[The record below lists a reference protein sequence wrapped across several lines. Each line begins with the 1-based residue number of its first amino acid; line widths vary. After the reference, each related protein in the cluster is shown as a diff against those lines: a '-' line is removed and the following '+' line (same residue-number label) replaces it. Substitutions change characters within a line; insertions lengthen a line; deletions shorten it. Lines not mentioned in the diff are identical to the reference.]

1 MRIAIVHK
9 DRCHARKCGTECI
22 LYCPRVRT
30 GDETVVIGPDGKAL
44 ISEELCVGC
53 GICIKK
59 CPFDAIDIVSL
70 PEELEHPTHRYGRN
84 GFALYGLPI
93 PVEGKVTG
101 ILGANGIGKSTA
113 IKILSG
119 QLRPNLGNFDTEVAW
134 DEILGQ
140 FCKRVYDYL
149 QTVSKK
155 TLKNRKQAPVY
166 RLYPESLL
174 RDGQDT
180 PEDHGRTGRTRR
192 HPCRP
197 SELDALLDHEIGSLS
212 GGELQRVAIA
222 ACLAREADLYFLDE
236 ITPFL
241 DIYQRISAAK
251 LIRELAASR
260 PVVIVEHDLAILDM
274 LADTVHVG
282 YGKPAVFGIITRPKG
297 VRVGINRYFEGYLAE
312 ENVRFRDTQVVFEKR
327 AHEKGSDREDLFII
341 PPMSRRS
348 DTFRLEVTGVTVRT
362 GEVLG
367 VVGANGMGRSTFPN
381 SSGRCRDTDNRHNR
395 DFAADLLQA
404 PVIKADT
411 SDSVEMHLRRCTT
424 KFDSSLY
431 QHEIIDALSLT
442 PILQSPVDSLSGG
455 ELQRVNIAACLSRD
469 ADLYILD
476 EPSAHLDVEQRV
488 RVTRMIQRRAEG
500 REAGIM
506 VIDHDIYLI
515 DMISERIL
523 VFEGVTGI
531 AGTAAGPFR
540 MREGM
545 NRFLEALD
553 VTYGRPERPPT
564 DRQTRSFLDFAR
576 AAQHRLHARHE
587 LSRAERLGDIVVG
600 ADGKALHRVRVLD
613 LRREHDDR
621 DPRAGAEP
629 AADILTGKIGEHEVQ
644 DDEARLHG
652 LEKRESAGTGC
663 RADRIIARP
672 HEIGADHIHDRGLV
686 IGDKDLP
693 RRIGH
698 PM

>member
-9 DRCHARKCGTECI
+9 DRCHAKKCGTECI

-30 GDETVVIGPDGKAL
+30 GDETVVISEDGKAV

-70 PEELEHPTHRYGRN
+70 PGELEHPTHRYGRN

-113 IKILSG
+113 VKILSG
-119 QLRPNLGNFDTEVAW
+119 QLRPNLGNFDSEVAW
-134 DEILGQ
+134 EEI
-140 FCKRVYDYL
+140 FKRYSGTELFDYL

-155 TLKNRKQAPVY
+155 ILKIASKPQYIDFIPNVFSGTVQNLLKTTDERDKLAEILPV
-166 RLYPESLL
+166 LKL
-174 RDGQDT
+174 DT
-180 PEDHGRTGRTRR
+180 I
-192 HPCRP
+192 
-197 SELDALLDHEIGSLS
+197 LDHDISTLS

-222 ACLAREADLYFLDE
+222 ACLARDADLYFFDE

-251 LIRELAASR
+251 LIRDLASER

-297 VRVGINRYFEGYLAE
+297 VRVGINQYLDGFLAE
-312 ENVRFRDTQVVFEKR
+312 ENVRFRDSAVVFEKR
-327 AHEKGSDREDLFII
+327 THDKGSDREILFEI
-341 PPMSRRS
+341 PVMTKEYDAFHLS
-348 DTFRLEVTGVTVRT
+348 VTGGTIRA

-367 VVGANGMGRSTFPN
+367 IVGANGIGKSTFA
-381 SSGRCRDTDNRHNR
+381 R
-395 DFAADLLQA
+395 LLAGAETPTMGKIETTLRIAYKPQY
-404 PVIKADT
+404 IKADT
-411 SDSVEMHLRRCTT
+411 SDTVETYLRARST

-431 QHEIIDALSLT
+431 QHEIIESLSLGV
-442 PILQSPVDSLSGG
+442 ILQSPVDSLSGG
-455 ELQRVNIAACLSRD
+455 ELQRVAIAGCLSSP

-488 RVTRMIQRRAEG
+488 KVTRMIKRHAEG
-500 REAGIM
+500 KSAGIM

-523 VFEGVTGI
+523 VFEGEPGRR
-531 AGTAAGPFR
+531 GTAAGPFL

-545 NRFLEALD
+545 NRFLEALE
-553 VTYGRPERPPT
+553 VTFRRDQSGRPRINKPG
-564 DRQTRSFLDFAR
+564 SFLDREQKAR
-576 AAQHRLHARHE
+576 GE
-587 LSRAERLGDIVVG
+587 FYYYS
-600 ADGKALHRVRVLD
+600 AD
-613 LRREHDDR
+613 E
-621 DPRAGAEP
+621 
-629 AADILTGKIGEHEVQ
+629 
-644 DDEARLHG
+644 
-652 LEKRESAGTGC
+652 
-663 RADRIIARP
+663 
-672 HEIGADHIHDRGLV
+672 
-686 IGDKDLP
+686 
-693 RRIGH
+693 
-698 PM
+698 

>member
-134 DEILGQ
+134 DEILRQYTGTEL
-140 FCKRVYDYL
+140 FDYL

-155 TLKNRKQAPVY
+155 TLKIASKPQYIDYIPKVFSGTVRT
-166 RLYPESLL
+166 LL
-174 RDGQDT
+174 KTTDERDALAGIL
-180 PEDHGRTGRTRR
+180 PALK
-192 HPCRP
+192 
-197 SELDALLDHEIGSLS
+197 LDALLDHEISALS

-251 LIRELAASR
+251 LIRDLAASR

-297 VRVGINRYFEGYLAE
+297 VRVGINQYLEGYLAE

-341 PPMSRRS
+341 PPMSKQY
-348 DTFRLEVTGVTVRT
+348 DTFRLEVTGGTVRT

-367 VVGANGMGRSTFPN
+367 VVGANGMGKSTF
-381 SSGRCRDTDNRHNR
+381 
-395 DFAADLLQA
+395 AKLLAGDETPTTGTIETSLRISYKPQY
-404 PVIKADT
+404 IKADT
-411 SDSVEMHLRRCTT
+411 SDSVEMFLRRCTT

-455 ELQRVNIAACLSRD
+455 ELQRVTIAGCLSRD

-488 RVTRMIQRRAEG
+488 RVTRMIKHHAEG

-523 VFEGVTGI
+523 VFEGEPGI

-545 NRFLEALD
+545 NRFLAVLD
-553 VTYGRPERPPT
+553 VTFRRDQSGRPRINKPG
-564 DRQTRSFLDFAR
+564 SFLDR
-576 AAQHRLHARHE
+576 EQKG
-587 LSRAERLGDIVVG
+587 LG
-600 ADGKALHRVRVLD
+600 
-613 LRREHDDR
+613 EFYYY
-621 DPRAGAEP
+621 
-629 AADILTGKIGEHEVQ
+629 VQ
-644 DDEARLHG
+644 DEN
-652 LEKRESAGTGC
+652 
-663 RADRIIARP
+663 
-672 HEIGADHIHDRGLV
+672 
-686 IGDKDLP
+686 
-693 RRIGH
+693 
-698 PM
+698 

>member
-30 GDETVVIGPDGKAL
+30 GDETVILGADGKAL

-70 PEELEHPTHRYGRN
+70 PEELEHPTHRYGKN

-93 PVEGKVTG
+93 PVDGKVTG

-119 QLRPNLGNFDTEVAW
+119 QLRPNLGNFDAEVAW
-134 DEILGQ
+134 DEILKQYAGTEL
-140 FCKRVYDYL
+140 FDYL
-149 QTVSKK
+149 QTVS
-155 TLKNRKQAPVY
+155 RKGIRIASKPQYIDYIPKVFSGTV
-166 RLYPESLL
+166 RSLL
-174 RDGQDT
+174 SKTDERNKLADIL
-180 PEDHGRTGRTRR
+180 PVLKLE
-192 HPCRP
+192 
-197 SELDALLDHEIGSLS
+197 ALLDHDIITLS

-222 ACLAREADLYFLDE
+222 ACLARDAELYFLDE

-241 DIYQRISAAK
+241 DIYQRIAAAK
-251 LIRELAASR
+251 LIRDLAAER

-297 VRVGINRYFEGYLAE
+297 VRVGINQYLEGYLNE

-327 AHEKGSDREDLFII
+327 AHDKGSDREDLFEI
-341 PPMSRRS
+341 PAMTKEYE
-348 DTFRLEVTGVTVRT
+348 TFRLDVSGGTIRS

-367 VVGANGMGRSTFPN
+367 VVGANGIGKSTFAKLLAGAETPTTGKLET
-381 SSGRCRDTDNRHNR
+381 SLKISYKPQYIRADIPDT
-395 DFAADLLQA
+395 
-404 PVIKADT
+404 
-411 SDSVEMHLRRCTT
+411 VEMYLRSCTT
-424 KFDSSLY
+424 KFDSSHY
-431 QHEIIDALSLT
+431 QHEILEALMLA

-455 ELQRVNIAACLSRD
+455 ELQRVAIAACLSRD
-469 ADLYILD
+469 ADVYILD

-488 RVTRMIQRRAEG
+488 NVTRMIKHHAEG
-500 REAGIM
+500 KEAGIM

-523 VFEGVTGI
+523 VFEGEPGI
-531 AGTAAGPFR
+531 QGTAAGPFA

-545 NRFLEALD
+545 NRFLRALN
-553 VTYGRPERPPT
+553 VTFRRDQSGRPRINKP
-564 DRQTRSFLDFAR
+564 DSFLDREQKGSGEFYYYT
-576 AAQHRLHARHE
+576 
-587 LSRAERLGDIVVG
+587 
-600 ADGKALHRVRVLD
+600 AD
-613 LRREHDDR
+613 E
-621 DPRAGAEP
+621 
-629 AADILTGKIGEHEVQ
+629 T
-644 DDEARLHG
+644 
-652 LEKRESAGTGC
+652 
-663 RADRIIARP
+663 
-672 HEIGADHIHDRGLV
+672 
-686 IGDKDLP
+686 
-693 RRIGH
+693 
-698 PM
+698 

>member
-9 DRCHARKCGTECI
+9 DRCHAKKCGTECI

-30 GDETVVIGPDGKAL
+30 GDETVVISEDGKAV

-113 IKILSG
+113 VKILSG
-119 QLRPNLGNFDTEVAW
+119 QLRPNLGNFDSEVAW
-134 DEILGQ
+134 EEI
-140 FCKRVYDYL
+140 FKRYSGTELFDYL

-155 TLKNRKQAPVY
+155 ILKIASKPQYIDFIPNVFSGTVQNLLKTTDERDKLAEILPV
-166 RLYPESLL
+166 LKL
-174 RDGQDT
+174 DT
-180 PEDHGRTGRTRR
+180 I
-192 HPCRP
+192 
-197 SELDALLDHEIGSLS
+197 LDHDISTLS

-222 ACLAREADLYFLDE
+222 ACLARDADLYFFDE

-251 LIRELAASR
+251 LIRDLASER

-297 VRVGINRYFEGYLAE
+297 VRVGINQYLDGFLAE
-312 ENVRFRDTQVVFEKR
+312 ENVRFRDSAVVFEKR
-327 AHEKGSDREDLFII
+327 THDKGSDREILFEI
-341 PPMSRRS
+341 PVMTKEYDAFHLS
-348 DTFRLEVTGVTVRT
+348 VTGGTIRA

-367 VVGANGMGRSTFPN
+367 IVGANGIGKSTFA
-381 SSGRCRDTDNRHNR
+381 R
-395 DFAADLLQA
+395 LLAGAETPTTGKIETTLRIAYKPQY
-404 PVIKADT
+404 IKADT
-411 SDSVEMHLRRCTT
+411 SDTVEMYLRARST

-431 QHEIIDALSLT
+431 QHEIIESLSLGV
-442 PILQSPVDSLSGG
+442 ILQSPVDSLSGG
-455 ELQRVNIAACLSRD
+455 ELQRVAIAGCLSST

-488 RVTRMIQRRAEG
+488 KVTRMIKRHAEG
-500 REAGIM
+500 KSAGIM

-523 VFEGVTGI
+523 VFEGEPGRR
-531 AGTAAGPFR
+531 GTAAGPFL

-545 NRFLEALD
+545 NRFLEALE
-553 VTYGRPERPPT
+553 VTFRRDQSGRPRINKPG
-564 DRQTRSFLDFAR
+564 SFLDREQKAR
-576 AAQHRLHARHE
+576 GE
-587 LSRAERLGDIVVG
+587 FYYYS
-600 ADGKALHRVRVLD
+600 AD
-613 LRREHDDR
+613 E
-621 DPRAGAEP
+621 
-629 AADILTGKIGEHEVQ
+629 
-644 DDEARLHG
+644 
-652 LEKRESAGTGC
+652 
-663 RADRIIARP
+663 
-672 HEIGADHIHDRGLV
+672 
-686 IGDKDLP
+686 
-693 RRIGH
+693 
-698 PM
+698 